1 MRSFTCFC
9 LLLFATTSIRVQA
22 APAPKHKD
30 ATPAVIDAGCEDHI
44 AGVME
49 SVVIWARV
57 GVRENKKV
65 AGLAIVCRQKD
76 WEAWL
81 KKNLR
86 FERIEGTN
94 RVRVSFRDGN
104 REEQAAIINAVVD
117 YYLTKDVGSRRDSM
131 TVGLKKLRDSFN
143 ASRRNRPGKTTAKQ
157 VAEAEESFKKKEER
171 IRRLPTLVEH
181 AKAR

>member
-30 ATPAVIDAGCEDHI
+30 ATPAVIDAGCEKNI
-44 AGVME
+44 AWILERFVSCGRIGVHQN
-49 SVVIWARV
+49 
-57 GVRENKKV
+57 ENV
-65 AGLAIVCRQKD
+65 AGLDIIRRQKD
-76 WEAWL
+76 LESWL